1 MSQKRQSNFELLR
14 IFSMFLIVGSHFA
27 VHGTYESP
35 DYSTIEQIALDILRI
50 GGKLGSNVFVMIG
63 AYFLVGKNFKFE
75 RVIRIGVQ
83 VWLYSIGI
91 LAIAAYFLHLDK
103 NDVYL
108 SIFPFPDAYWFATT
122 YILLL
127 LFIPVLN
134 KLISLVGKNGLE
146 FILSTLFML
155 WIVLPS
161 LNLATFGLNNFTWF
175 AFLYLAVSYIKLYTD
190 DKLSQIPWGMVGI
203 TTLAI
208 TILLI
213 VWFHLVSHFIPEKLN
228 DVLIQL
234 RQNGLLTVILSFS
247 LFLFAKESKV
257 FISPVVNY
265 LSGLT
270 FTVYLI
276 HEHPIMRPI
285 IWGVVDNQRF
295 DGFFQMIGGGILS
308 AILVFVITMMIS
320 IVTERILH
328 PLMNVITNKGLV
340 MVNYFMDYLKEEI

>member
-35 DYSTIEQIALDILRI
+35 DYSTIEQIVLDILRI
-50 GGKLGSNVFVMIG
+50 GGKLGSNIFVMIG
-63 AYFLVGKNFKFE
+63 AYFLVGKPFKIE

-91 LAIAAYFLHLDK
+91 LAIVAYFLPIDK
-103 NDVYL
+103 KDVYL
-108 SIFPFPDAYWFATT
+108 AIFPFPDAYWFATT

-134 KLISLVGKNGLE
+134 KLINLVGKKGLE
-146 FILSTLFML
+146 LILWALFIL

-161 LNLATFGLNNFTWF
+161 LNLGTFGLINFTWF
-175 AFLYLAVSYIKLYTD
+175 VFLYLAVSYIKLFTG
-190 DKLSQIPWGMVGI
+190 DKLSQVPWGMVGL

-208 TILLI
+208 TILSIL
-213 VWFHLVSHFIPEKLN
+213 WFHLVSHFIPEKLN

-285 IWGVVDNQRF
+285 IWGVVDNKRF
-295 DGFFQMIGGGILS
+295 NGFFSMIGGGILS
-308 AILVFVITMMIS
+308 ATLVFVITMLIS
-320 IVTERILH
+320 MMTEKMLH
-328 PLMNVITNKGLV
+328 PLMNFLTHKGSI
-340 MVNYFMDYLKEEI
+340 MVNYFINYLKEEI